1 MKVTYARKSLN
12 SRSGSRIA
20 LQIDVQAVSSEK
32 SVRKTNAF
40 SVFGRSFMSR
50 DVVSNFARIEAS
62 PIDDIREIA
71 ILGSELLKK
80 MPQSAD
86 PGTKGCAAISFQNN
100 SHKAQAP
107 KCRCDLSI

>member
-40 SVFGRSFMSR
+40 SVFGRSFMGR

-80 MPQSAD
+80 MPGRQTRTLKAVQQLVF
-86 PGTKGCAAISFQNN
+86 KIIAIKPQRKNVGM
-100 SHKAQAP
+100 
-107 KCRCDLSI
+107 I